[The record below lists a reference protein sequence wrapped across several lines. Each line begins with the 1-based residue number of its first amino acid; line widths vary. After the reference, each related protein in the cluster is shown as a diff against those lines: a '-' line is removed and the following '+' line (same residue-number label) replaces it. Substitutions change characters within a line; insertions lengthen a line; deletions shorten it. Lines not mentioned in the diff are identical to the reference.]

1 MSYLIL
7 WLRKND
13 HLFLPHYLGDP
24 TPGFASNEYQKTID
38 YFIQPIIAMKKIALL
53 CAICSFASFIPMQ
66 GQDITPQSSL
76 TPKGIDIPE
85 DYDIAQSNTLRINL
99 PNVDEK
105 LVKRVWSSFAR
116 TQLRSKVRYDR
127 KTKQHLADQAQIKS
141 YGETNLEYASR
152 QSGKDVNFEISFRE
166 NNYVEMEV
174 GGFSQQRSINAT
186 NLQRNRAAKDV
197 LTDFAREVRRE
208 QTRLELVA
216 EEKNLKKMESELR
229 TLKNANTRYHQEI
242 KQAEERIAKA
252 KSNISQNE
260 KDQVDTQK
268 KLQDQQKMVE
278 AVKRKMSSI

>member
-1 MSYLIL
+1 
-7 WLRKND
+7 
-13 HLFLPHYLGDP
+13 
-24 TPGFASNEYQKTID
+24 
-38 YFIQPIIAMKKIALL
+38 MKKIALF
-53 CAICSFASFIPMQ
+53 CAICSVVSFIPMQ
-66 GQDITPQSSL
+66 GQDTMTRPSF

-85 DYDIAQSNTLRINL
+85 DYDIAQTNTLRVSL

-186 NLQRNRAAKDV
+186 NLQRNRAARGV
-197 LTDFAREVRRE
+197 LEDFAREVRRE

-216 EEKNLKKMESELR
+216 EEKNMKKMESQLR

-252 KSNISQNE
+252 KSNISKNE

-278 AVKRKMSSI
+278 MVKRKMSSI

>member
-1 MSYLIL
+1 M
-7 WLRKND
+7 KN
-13 HLFLPHYLGDP
+13 
-24 TPGFASNEYQKTID
+24 
-38 YFIQPIIAMKKIALL
+38 IALL
-53 CAICSFASFIPMQ
+53 CAICSLVSFIPMQ
-66 GQDITPQSSL
+66 GQDTMTRPSF

-85 DYDIAQSNTLRINL
+85 DYDIAQTNTLRVNL
-99 PNVDEK
+99 PNVDER

-141 YGETNLEYASR
+141 YGETNLEYNSR

-186 NLQRNRAAKDV
+186 NLQRNRAARGV
-197 LTDFAREVRRE
+197 LEDFAREVRRE
-208 QTRLELVA
+208 QTRLELA
-216 EEKNLKKMESELR
+216 TEEKNLKKMESQLR
-229 TLKNANTRYHQEI
+229 SLKSANTRYHQEI
-242 KQAEERIAKA
+242 KQAEERIVKA

-268 KLQDQQKMVE
+268 RLQDQQKMVE
-278 AVKRKMSSI
+278 AVKRKMGSI

>member
-1 MSYLIL
+1 M
-7 WLRKND
+7 KN
-13 HLFLPHYLGDP
+13 
-24 TPGFASNEYQKTID
+24 
-38 YFIQPIIAMKKIALL
+38 IALF
-53 CAICSFASFIPMQ
+53 CAICSVVSFIPMQ
-66 GQDITPQSSL
+66 GQDTMTRPSF

-85 DYDIAQSNTLRINL
+85 DYDIAQTNTLRVSL

-186 NLQRNRAAKDV
+186 NLQRNRAARGV
-197 LTDFAREVRRE
+197 LEDFAREVRRE
-208 QTRLELVA
+208 QTRLELVN
-216 EEKNLKKMESELR
+216 EEKNMKKMESQLR

-278 AVKRKMSSI
+278 MVKRKMSSI

>member
-1 MSYLIL
+1 
-7 WLRKND
+7 
-13 HLFLPHYLGDP
+13 
-24 TPGFASNEYQKTID
+24 
-38 YFIQPIIAMKKIALL
+38 MKKIALF
-53 CAICSFASFIPMQ
+53 CAICSVVSFIPMQ
-66 GQDITPQSSL
+66 GQDTMTRPSF

-85 DYDIAQSNTLRINL
+85 DYDIAQTNTLRVSL

-186 NLQRNRAAKDV
+186 NLQRNRAARGV
-197 LTDFAREVRRE
+197 LEDFAREVRRE

-216 EEKNLKKMESELR
+216 EEKNLKKMESQLR

-252 KSNISQNE
+252 KSNISKNE

-278 AVKRKMSSI
+278 MVKRKMSSI

>member
-1 MSYLIL
+1 M
-7 WLRKND
+7 KN
-13 HLFLPHYLGDP
+13 
-24 TPGFASNEYQKTID
+24 
-38 YFIQPIIAMKKIALL
+38 IALF
-53 CAICSFASFIPMQ
+53 CAICSVVSFIPVQ
-66 GQDITPQSSL
+66 GQDTMTRPSF

-85 DYDIAQSNTLRINL
+85 DYDIAQTNTLRISL

-141 YGETNLEYASR
+141 YGETNLEYESR

-186 NLQRNRAAKDV
+186 NLQRNRAARGV
-197 LTDFAREVRRE
+197 LEDFAREVRRE
-208 QTRLELVA
+208 QTRLELMT
-216 EEKNLKKMESELR
+216 EEKNLKKMESQLR
-229 TLKNANTRYHQEI
+229 TLKSANTRYHQEI
-242 KQAEERIAKA
+242 KQAEERIVKA

-278 AVKRKMSSI
+278 MVKRKMSSI

>member
-1 MSYLIL
+1 
-7 WLRKND
+7 
-13 HLFLPHYLGDP
+13 
-24 TPGFASNEYQKTID
+24 
-38 YFIQPIIAMKKIALL
+38 MKKVALF
-53 CAICSFASFIPMQ
+53 CAICSVVSFIPMQ
-66 GQDITPQSSL
+66 GQDTMTRPSF

-85 DYDIAQSNTLRINL
+85 DYDIAQTNTLRVNL

-141 YGETNLEYASR
+141 YGETNLEYNSR

-186 NLQRNRAAKDV
+186 NLQRNRAARGV
-197 LTDFAREVRRE
+197 LEDFAREVRRE

-216 EEKNLKKMESELR
+216 EEKDLKKLESQLR
-229 TLKNANTRYHQEI
+229 SLKSANTRYHQEI
-242 KQAEERIAKA
+242 KQAEERIVKA

-268 KLQDQQKMVE
+268 RLQDQQKMVE
-278 AVKRKMSSI
+278 AVKRKMGSI

>member
-1 MSYLIL
+1 ML
-7 WLRKND
+7 
-13 HLFLPHYLGDP
+13 
-24 TPGFASNEYQKTID
+24 
-38 YFIQPIIAMKKIALL
+38 AMKKIALL
-53 CAICSFASFIPMQ
+53 CAICSLVSFIPMQ
-66 GQDITPQSSL
+66 GQDTLPRPSF
-76 TPKGIDIPE
+76 TPKGIDIIPQE
-85 DYDIAQSNTLRINL
+85 YDIAQSNTMRVTL

-127 KTKQHLADQAQIKS
+127 KTKQHLAEQANLKS

-152 QSGKDVNFEISFRE
+152 QSGKDVNFEITFRE

-186 NLQRNRAAKDV
+186 NLQRNRAAKNV
-197 LTDFAREVRRE
+197 LEDFAREVRRE
-208 QTRLELVA
+208 QTRLEVA
-216 EEKNLKKMESELR
+216 TEEKNLKKLETQLR

-242 KQAEERIAKA
+242 KQAEERIVKA

-278 AVKRKMSSI
+278 AVKRKMSNI

>member
-1 MSYLIL
+1 M
-7 WLRKND
+7 KN
-13 HLFLPHYLGDP
+13 
-24 TPGFASNEYQKTID
+24 
-38 YFIQPIIAMKKIALL
+38 IALF
-53 CAICSFASFIPMQ
+53 CAICSVVSFIPVQ
-66 GQDITPQSSL
+66 GQDTMTRPSF

-85 DYDIAQSNTLRINL
+85 DYDIAQTNTLRVNL
-99 PNVDEK
+99 PNVDER

-116 TQLRSKVRYDR
+116 TQLRSKVHYDR

-141 YGETNLEYASR
+141 YGETNLEYNSR

-186 NLQRNRAAKDV
+186 NLQRNRAARGV
-197 LTDFAREVRRE
+197 LEDFAREVRRE
-208 QTRLELVA
+208 QTRLELA
-216 EEKNLKKMESELR
+216 TEEKNLKKMESQLR
-229 TLKNANTRYHQEI
+229 TLKSANTRYHQEI
-242 KQAEERIAKA
+242 KQAEERIVKA

-278 AVKRKMSSI
+278 MVKRKMSSI